1 MEELKNLYKLID
13 YMNLDDIIYIK
24 QNQHMDGRS
33 IIYIVLS
40 KEVRISK
47 KDNAQ
52 VVAFIIKTINKAL
65 ETSKIIS
72 NIEEFAIIV
81 ELKHYKKS
89 KFGVHLPVALAKTL
103 KVLFPNCLHKCYLRN
118 SPMVFR
124 CVFRLIYPLLDKDT
138 RKKIFFIKGDK
149 EIPCTEYSLDD
160 V

>member
-1 MEELKNLYKLID
+1 
-13 YMNLDDIIYIK
+13 MNLDDIIYIK

-65 ETSKIIS
+65 ENSKIIS

-103 KVLFPNCLHKCYLRN
+103 KVLFPNCLQKCY
-118 SPMVFR
+118 FHT
-124 CVFRLIYPLLDKDT
+124 I
-138 RKKIFFIKGDK
+138 
-149 EIPCTEYSLDD
+149 
-160 V
+160 